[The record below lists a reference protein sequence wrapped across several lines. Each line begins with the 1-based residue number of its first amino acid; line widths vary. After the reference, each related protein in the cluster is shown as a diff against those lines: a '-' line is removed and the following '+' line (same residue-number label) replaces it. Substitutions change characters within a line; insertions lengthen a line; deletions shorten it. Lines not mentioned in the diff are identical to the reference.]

1 MDSEEGGFKDSP
13 MKTYTAFLFP
23 LLFLLVSCSSLD
35 SEREPLIPHRTR
47 VPLVTG
53 VRSVTKTGPHTIVYE
68 ELENGLQ
75 VIIVEMPD
83 SPVSIGMIG
92 CEVGGRYEP
101 ESHAGISHLLE
112 HLLFREDEDRS
123 PVTEIRRM
131 GGIVNALTDYELTTY
146 HFTVIPSRF
155 EEAMT
160 ALSSMVLDPNFDGKD
175 LAGERKV
182 VGEEIARGKNDPR
195 ALVLSSLIRKIFPD
209 SPLKNLVIGTEQS
222 VRRIALDDLY
232 RFYSAYYVPA
242 NMVVVCAGDLDTDRT
257 SDLVR
262 SLFGSSAPSP
272 VPEVGFEAPGIAIN
286 DLTRKIP
293 VNQAFYIAGAL
304 SPGRTGD
311 DYYPMMVLDLLLGSG
326 TNSRL
331 YRRIVI
337 EEGLTEGLYPFWY
350 TLSDSG
356 IWAVMLSI
364 DPDDTERVQTIVQE
378 EVSSLRNGAVSD
390 REIEDAK
397 RALIARELINLQ
409 TPMEI
414 ALFELEA
421 LVFDDRITG
430 IDEHIENI
438 RKVSRADVIRASRR
452 YFAPEN
458 SITVTLVPAE
468 APQSWFLMLKILLTR
483 EL

>member
-1 MDSEEGGFKDSP
+1 
-13 MKTYTAFLFP
+13 MKAYTALLFP
-23 LLFLLVSCSSLD
+23 LLGLLVSCSSLD

-53 VRSVTKTGPHTIVYE
+53 GRSVTKAGSHTIAYE
-68 ELENGLQ
+68 ELENGLK

-123 PVTEIRRM
+123 PVTRIRRM

-146 HFTVIPSRF
+146 YFTVLPSRF

-160 ALSSMVLDPNFDGKD
+160 ALSSMVLAPGFDGKD

-182 VGEEIARGKNDPR
+182 VVEEIARGKNDPR

-222 VRRIALDDLY
+222 VRGITLDDLY

-257 SDLVR
+257 SGLIH
-262 SLFGSSAPSP
+262 SLFGSTAPSP
-272 VPEVGFEAPGIAIN
+272 VPEVEFEAPGIAVN
-286 DLTRKIP
+286 DLVRKIP

-304 SPGRTGD
+304 SPGRTD
-311 DYYPMMVLDLLLGSG
+311 DYYYPMMVLDLLLGSG

-337 EEGLTEGLYPFWY
+337 EEGLTQELYPFWY

-364 DPDDTERVQTIVQE
+364 GPDDTERVKTIVQE
-378 EVSSLRNGAVSD
+378 EVSAIRNEAVSD

-397 RALIARELINLQ
+397 KALIARELIRLQ

-414 ALFELEA
+414 ALFELES
-421 LVFDDRITG
+421 LVFNDCISD

-438 RKVSRADVIRASRR
+438 RKVNRSDVIGASRR
-452 YFAPEN
+452 YFASEN

>member
-1 MDSEEGGFKDSP
+1 
-13 MKTYTAFLFP
+13 MKTYTALFLP
-23 LLFLLVSCSSLD
+23 LLLLFFSCSSLD
-35 SEREPLIPHRTR
+35 SEREPLIPHKMRL
-47 VPLVTG
+47 PLVTG
-53 VRSVTKTGPHTIVYE
+53 VHSVTESGSHTIVYE

-75 VIIVEMPD
+75 VIIVEIPD

-92 CEVGGRYEP
+92 CKVGGRYEP

-112 HLLFREDEDRS
+112 HLLFREGEAIA
-123 PVTEIRRM
+123 PVTEIRKM

-146 HFTVIPSRF
+146 YFTVLPSRF

-160 ALSSMVLDPNFDGKD
+160 ALSSMVLDPGFDGKD

-182 VGEEIARGKNDPR
+182 VVEEIARGKNDPR

-222 VRRIALDDLY
+222 VRRITLDDLY

-257 SDLVR
+257 SGLIH
-262 SLFGSSAPSP
+262 SLFGSTAPSP
-272 VPEVGFEAPGIAIN
+272 VPEVVFETPAIAVN
-286 DLTRKIP
+286 NLTRKIP

-304 SPGRTGD
+304 SPGRTDD
-311 DYYPMMVLDLLLGSG
+311 DYYPMMILDLLLGSG

-331 YRRIVI
+331 YRRIVTG
-337 EEGLTEGLYPFWY
+337 EGLTQELYPFWY

-356 IWAVMLSI
+356 IWAAMLSL
-364 DPDDTERVQTIVQE
+364 DPDDMERVKTIVQE

-390 REIEDAK
+390 QEIEDAK
-397 RALIARELINLQ
+397 QALIARELIRLQ

-414 ALFELEA
+414 SRLALEA
-421 LVFDDRITG
+421 LVFNDCVIG

-438 RKVSRADVIRASRR
+438 RKVNRSDVIGASRR
-452 YFAPEN
+452 YFASEN